1 LKKRELR
8 KMSKKFSAKNL
19 EDAYALAAKELE
31 CSILDLE
38 CDVLQHPSSGFL
50 GLFGKKE
57 AIIMARCPSKPAP
70 KKEAPERPKK
80 QKIVVEKKEYIEEVK
95 AVEPKAQKPENREPK
110 KEYHKKS
117 QKSEVRYAHGE
128 KGIIDSFYSED
139 ESQTVDIITQIR
151 DDINKLFSKTCFD
164 LEPIKVEKY
173 DENTLY
179 VEFSGNDAALLIG
192 KEGYRYKALSYMLF
206 NWINSK
212 YNLMIRLEIAEF
224 LQNQEEMIRNYLK
237 TLISNIKKDGRGQ
250 TKPLDG
256 VLVHIALKQ
265 LRDVFPNKYV
275 AIKVNGDGERF
286 VVVNDFYNQQR
297 A

>member
-1 LKKRELR
+1 
-8 KMSKKFSAKNL
+8 MSKKFSAKNL

-38 CDVLQHPSSGFL
+38 CEVVQNPSSGFL

-57 AIIMARCPSKPAP
+57 AIIMARCPSKPIA
-70 KKEAPERPKK
+70 KKENTKSTKK
-80 QKIVVEKKEYIEEVK
+80 QKIEVEKKERLEEVK
-95 AVEPKAQKPENREPK
+95 VVEPKAQKPESREPK

-117 QKSEVRYAHGE
+117 QKSEVRYSHGE
-128 KGIIDSFYSED
+128 KGIIDSFYSEN
-139 ESQTVDIITQIR
+139 ESQKVDIVAQIR

-164 LEPIKVEKY
+164 LEPIKVEKF

-224 LQNQEEMIRNYLK
+224 LQNQEEMIKNYLK
-237 TLISNIKKDGRGQ
+237 PLISNIKKDGRGQ

-265 LRDVFPNKYV
+265 LRDIFPNKYV